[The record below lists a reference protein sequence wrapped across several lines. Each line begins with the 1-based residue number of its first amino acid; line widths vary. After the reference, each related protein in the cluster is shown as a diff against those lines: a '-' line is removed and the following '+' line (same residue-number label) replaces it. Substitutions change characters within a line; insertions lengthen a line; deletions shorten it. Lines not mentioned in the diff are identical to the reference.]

1 MYLPE
6 VVSVSD
12 FEIGSLDFRYLY
24 ELMKLC
30 SPEKREN
37 AMYTVETTGNGL
49 TAEIFYGG
57 VSVAFMQGEEAGQLV
72 DEWEQCKTDEQVQDL
87 LGQYDPEY

>member
-1 MYLPE
+1 M
-6 VVSVSD
+6 SD

-24 ELMKLC
+24 ELVKLC
-30 SPEKREN
+30 SPEKRETT
-37 AMYTVETTGNGL
+37 MYTLETTGNGF

-72 DEWEQCKTDEQVQDL
+72 DEWEQCKTDEQVQSL
-87 LGQYDPEY
+87 LSWYDPEY